1 MSVARKDDRHNDDL
15 VGEIA
20 DSFNR
25 AVGEKRAKDGE
36 PVDENQ
42 PAKPRFVV
50 TGDNRTQPRKNR
62 GVR

>member
-25 AVGEKRAKDGE
+25 AVGEKKRTEDGE
-36 PVDENQ
+36 SRAE
-42 PAKPRFVV
+42 KPRFVV
-50 TGDNRTQPRKNR
+50 TGDARVTPRKNR
-62 GVR
+62 RAR

>member
-25 AVGEKRAKDGE
+25 AVGEKRVKDGE
-36 PVDENQ
+36 PAAE
-42 PAKPRFVV
+42 KPRFVV

>member
-25 AVGEKRAKDGE
+25 AVGEKKRTEDGE
-36 PVDENQ
+36 PGTE
-42 PAKPRFVV
+42 KPRFVV
-50 TGDNRTQPRKNR
+50 TGDARVVPRKNR
-62 GVR
+62 GAK

>member
-25 AVGEKRAKDGE
+25 AVGEKQAKDGE
-36 PVDENQ
+36 LKAD
-42 PAKPRFVV
+42 KPRFVV
-50 TGDNRTQPRKNR
+50 TGDNRVQPRKNR

>member
-36 PVDENQ
+36 TPE
-42 PAKPRFVV
+42 AGKTEKPRFVV

>member
-36 PVDENQ
+36 PADAAE
-42 PAKPRFVV
+42 ATKPRFVV
-50 TGDNRTQPRKNR
+50 TGDNRTRPKKNR
-62 GVR
+62 GLH

>member
-36 PVDENQ
+36 PVTE
-42 PAKPRFVV
+42 KPRFVV